1 RYGLSSK
8 NTTPSDIYAVYKMLE
23 TKPINN
29 FTIGIIDDVNHTSLK
44 SEDYEINLNAYEI
57 QIYGFGS
64 DGMVSAS
71 KDIMHIMGE
80 ENYVQG
86 YFEYDSK
93 KSGGVTV
100 SHLRIGKEKIH
111 APYYVTASD
120 LTVVTKDEYF
130 EKYQIL
136 NKAKPNSIL
145 LINTK
150 DEQKCLEK
158 MSSS

>member
-1 RYGLSSK
+1 
-8 NTTPSDIYAVYKMLE
+8 
-23 TKPINN
+23 
-29 FTIGIIDDVNHTSLK
+29 
-44 SEDYEINLNAYEI
+44 
-57 QIYGFGS
+57 
-64 DGMVSAS
+64 
-71 KDIMHIMGE
+71 
-80 ENYVQG
+80 NYVQG

-158 MSSS
+158 MSSSDIQNIVNKNLRILTIDADEIAMKNHIPGKISKIMEIIILNLLGEKDAIKKLNDSIEKSFKTKGEDVVKNNQNAIAEA